1 MLYSKRAENFYR
13 NLAIILQKAKG
24 CYIWTLENK
33 KLLDLSLMGCGTN
46 TLGYS
51 VKKIDNSVIRRI
63 KNSNMSSL
71 NCTEEVFLAKK
82 LIQIHPWA
90 EQVKFARTG
99 GEANAIAI
107 RIARAIQPKRQNVG
121 ICGYGGWHDW
131 YLAANLKNKSSLNNH
146 LFKNLEAIG
155 VNKNLENTSFVFK
168 YNNIES
174 VKKLIKDKKIG
185 IILMEVQRN
194 EKPEKNFLGEVRKLC
209 NKHKI
214 TLIFDECTT
223 GFRETYGGLH
233 KNIKFI
239 LI

>member
-1 MLYSKRAENFYR
+1 
-13 NLAIILQKAKG
+13 
-24 CYIWTLENK
+24 
-33 KLLDLSLMGCGTN
+33 
-46 TLGYS
+46 
-51 VKKIDNSVIRRI
+51 
-63 KNSNMSSL
+63 MSSL

-107 RIARAIQPKRQNVG
+107 RIARAINPKRQNVG

-146 LFKNLEAIG
+146 LFKNLEATG

-194 EKPEKNFLGEVRKLC
+194 EKPEKNF
-209 NKHKI
+209 
-214 TLIFDECTT
+214 
-223 GFRETYGGLH
+223 
-233 KNIKFI
+233 
-239 LI
+239 

>member
-1 MLYSKRAENFYR
+1 M
-13 NLAIILQKAKG
+13 
-24 CYIWTLENK
+24 
-33 KLLDLSLMGCGTN
+33 
-46 TLGYS
+46 
-51 VKKIDNSVIRRI
+51 
-63 KNSNMSSL
+63 
-71 NCTEEVFLAKK
+71 
-82 LIQIHPWA
+82 
-90 EQVKFARTG
+90 
-99 GEANAIAI
+99 
-107 RIARAIQPKRQNVG
+107 
-121 ICGYGGWHDW
+121 
-131 YLAANLKNKSSLNNH
+131 AANLKNKSSLNNH
-146 LFKNLEAIG
+146 LFKNLEATG

-233 KNIKFI
+233 KKYKVYPDIAMFGKAMGNGYAINAIIGKKKRKVEK
-239 LI
+239 LL